1 MQAFAVA
8 VSEQDARPRMKY
20 TVVTE
25 GRKLCSNSN
34 LERRVEQSADGV
46 PHSPFL
52 RVRVL
57 NGAQPPHCLQPIPV
71 SPNYKI
77 PANSFHPLHFRV
89 SRSNDKIIVL
99 IP

>member
-1 MQAFAVA
+1 VQAFAVA

-46 PHSPFL
+46 PRSPFL

-57 NGAQPPHCLQPIPV
+57 NWAL
-71 SPNYKI
+71 I
-77 PANSFHPLHFRV
+77 PASPSTLSCLTKLQDSRQLLRPAPLPRLTFE
-89 SRSNDKIIVL
+89 
-99 IP
+99 